1 MPVAARRPRRP
12 AGEPIHR
19 LRPVVWASFGVLAT
33 YAGLQVLAGRTMTST
48 LWWQNEWLRLKL
60 AHRYPKSSFAHAVPG
75 PGWQTWLPSAAT
87 SFVLVLALVLLA
99 LLMVRANR
107 GWWLLLVA
115 GIPLIPAQVAPG
127 TWAPELSNQVMY
139 AMVWPAGATTPVTAW
154 SWISAA
160 VEALVIA
167 VPALALRSVVHER
180 SPRVH
185 SADLLRR
192 LVLPC
197 LVVVAVVS
205 WNISA
210 GEAQD
215 WGMLGRRLAFG
226 AIGAALATSS
236 IRLRWALPA
245 LVVLPLVAAGFVRWT
260 TGVDGQP
267 LVTTDAAAW
276 ALTVCALCGA
286 AWVLAEP
293 YLAKAFGVARVHWT
307 SMLEDYLATP
317 GDGVEDEAEV
327 EAGVG
332 ADGGSGDRDG
342 VEAAVSAWSPAAS
355 ASGGGRHRG

>member
-1 MPVAARRPRRP
+1 MPSGARRPRRP
-12 AGEPIHR
+12 PGEPIHR
-19 LRPVVWASFGVLAT
+19 LRPVVWATFGVLAT
-33 YAGLQVLAGRTMTST
+33 YAALQVLAGRTMTST
-48 LWWQNEWLRLKL
+48 LWWKNEWLRIKL
-60 AHRYPKSSFAHAVPG
+60 AHKYPKSSFAHAVPG

-107 GWWLLLVA
+107 GWWLLVVA
-115 GIPLIPAQVAPG
+115 AVPLIPAQIAPG

-154 SWISAA
+154 SWVSAA

-185 SADLLRR
+185 SSDLLRR

-226 AIGAALATSS
+226 AIGAALATGSV
-236 IRLRWALPA
+236 RLRWALPA
-245 LVVLPLVAAGFVRWT
+245 LVVLPLVAGGFVRWT

-267 LVTTDAAAW
+267 LVVTDAAAW
-276 ALTVCALCGA
+276 ALPVCALCGA
-286 AWVLAEP
+286 AWVLAQP
-293 YLAKAFGVARVHWT
+293 YLARAFGVARMYWT

-317 GDGVEDEAEV
+317 EDRAEDEAEV
-327 EAGVG
+327 EA
-332 ADGGSGDRDG
+332 DGGAGNADG
-342 VEAAVSAWSPAAS
+342 VEAAVNAWSPAAS